1 MNLNFALL
9 PSKALWLLGAL
20 TQGPPSTDIY
30 LADLRVRGG
39 RISIGTP
46 VNITARQGY
55 DNQPFFLPDGRSF
68 FYTSVREDAQSDI
81 YRYDLRRRTTTRVT
95 ATPESE
101 YSGTPLPGGRGFSV
115 VRVEADSTQRLWAFD
130 LDGSHPRIVLQEIKP
145 VGYHAWGDDHTL
157 GLFVLGSPATL
168 QLADTRSGSATVE
181 ARNIGRS
188 IHKVPGRAAI
198 SFVQRDSAG
207 PWWVKE
213 VDLVTRQIR
222 PLVRTR
228 ENVDLYA
235 WTPGGILLMAQGS
248 KVYQWDPRHSRE
260 LELVADLTAAGLTN
274 ITRLAVSPRGDRLA
288 LVATD
293 AGAAPPA
300 PPPDL

>member
-1 MNLNFALL
+1 MPLL
-9 PSKALWLLGAL
+9 LLLAAV
-20 TQGPPSTDIY
+20 TQAPSTDIY

-39 RISIGTP
+39 RVAVGTP
-46 VNITARQGY
+46 VNVTARPGY
-55 DNQPFFLPDGRSF
+55 DNQPLFLPDGRSF
-68 FYTSVREDAQSDI
+68 FYTSVGADAQADI
-81 YRYDLRRRTTTRVT
+81 YRYDLRRRATTRVT

-101 YSGTPLPGGRGFSV
+101 YSATPLPGGRGFSV

-157 GLFVLGSPATL
+157 GLFVLGTPATL

-198 SFVQRDSAG
+198 SFVQRDSAAA
-207 PWWVKE
+207 WWVKE

-228 ENVDLYA
+228 DNVDFYA

-248 KVYQWDPRHSRE
+248 KLYQWDPRRGGE
-260 LELVADLTAAGLTN
+260 LELVADLATAGLAN

-293 AGAAPPA
+293 APPLPPT

>member
-1 MNLNFALL
+1 MLILLALAA
-9 PSKALWLLGAL
+9 SVQA
-20 TQGPPSTDIY
+20 PPSTDIY

-39 RISIGTP
+39 RVTVGSP
-46 VNITARQGY
+46 ANVTARPGY
-55 DNQPFFLPDGRSF
+55 DNQPFFLPDGRAF
-68 FYTSVREDAQSDI
+68 FYTSVREDAQADI

-101 YSGTPLPGGRGFSV
+101 YSATPLPGGRGFSV
-115 VRVEADSTQRLWAFD
+115 VRVEPDSTQRVWAFD

-145 VGYHAWGDDHTL
+145 VGYHAWGNDHTL

-168 QLADTRSGSATVE
+168 QLADTRSGAATVE

-198 SFVQRDSAG
+198 SFVQRDSAAA
-207 PWWVKE
+207 WWVKE
-213 VDLVTRQIR
+213 VDLSTRQIR

-248 KVYQWDPRHSRE
+248 KVYQWDPRRGGD
-260 LELVADLTAAGLTN
+260 LEQVVDLAGAGLNN

-293 AGAAPPA
+293 VFP
-300 PPPDL
+300 